1 MRKILLVLVS
11 VLAFGGFLFAEDET
25 PSVTQT
31 ATATVTP
38 TATIT
43 KTATV
48 TPTATPIANVL
59 QASKTFG
66 DIVDIK
72 NITSNTRVASTSGTI
87 LAIISA
93 DDGNTSDARSIVFWD
108 NAGNTIFSHGYTIGE
123 QVGDEIFTALTYG
136 GTSPITYSGLPYTT
150 GLTVRTTF
158 PIKIIKK

>member
-108 NAGNTIFSHGYTIGE
+108 NAGNTIFSHGYPIGE
-123 QVGDEIFTALTYG
+123 QVPDDVFDALTFGDSEPTIYA
-136 GTSPITYSGLPYTT
+136 GLAYTG
-150 GLTVRTTF
+150 GLTARTSVK
-158 PIKIIKK
+158 IKVIIK